1 MSIETAKEV
10 VWYGLGGSAGLTA
23 FVVSLKYFLKDVLPI
38 LKNISSPADGSKA
51 HDKCAYHDS
60 MSEIVK
66 NVNESHDL
74 LISVKATLD
83 NFVNTYNKTNEILA
97 DLIKKQQETEKS
109 IIKIEQKVET
119 LEKEIA
125 KS

>member
-1 MSIETAKEV
+1 MSIELAKEV
-10 VWYGLGGSAGLTA
+10 ALYASGGSAGLA
-23 FVVSLKYFLKDVLPI
+23 GVMIGLKYFIKDVLPF
-38 LKNISSPADGSKA
+38 LKSSPADGSKA

-74 LISVKATLD
+74 LISVKTTLD

-109 IIKIEQKVET
+109 IIKLEQKVET